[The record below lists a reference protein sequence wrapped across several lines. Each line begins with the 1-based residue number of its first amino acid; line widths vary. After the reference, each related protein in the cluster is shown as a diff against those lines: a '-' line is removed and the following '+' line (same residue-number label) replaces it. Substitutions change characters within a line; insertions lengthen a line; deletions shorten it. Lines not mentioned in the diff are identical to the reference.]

1 MNNIT
6 MRQFIDGLEL
16 TYPGKVSVNGKE
28 YLNVQAAKEALQGFI
43 GKVEISFTEVDRN
56 IVRGQVQ
63 KPETIVHY
71 DINKIYRVKVRR
83 YMTQKASPAF
93 DFQSK
98 FNDNIPMP
106 YRIMVGKVIGET
118 KGMVKMTMWAEMVR
132 ETETVCMKCGRTLTN
147 PVSRYFGIGPECGG
161 HGYTNPFDSDE
172 ELKAAVKENNE
183 RLAEITWEGWIIKS
197 AIEELNEI

>member
-28 YLNVQAAKEALQGFI
+28 YLNIQAAKDALRGFT
-43 GKVEISFTEVDRN
+43 GKVEISFTAVDRN
-56 IVRGQVQ
+56 IVPGQVQ

-147 PVSRYFGIGPECGG
+147 SVSRYFGIGPECGG
-161 HGYTNPFDSDE
+161 HGYTNPFDSDD
-172 ELKAAVKENNE
+172 ELNAAVKENNE
-183 RLAEITWEGWIIKS
+183 RLSEITWEGWIIKS